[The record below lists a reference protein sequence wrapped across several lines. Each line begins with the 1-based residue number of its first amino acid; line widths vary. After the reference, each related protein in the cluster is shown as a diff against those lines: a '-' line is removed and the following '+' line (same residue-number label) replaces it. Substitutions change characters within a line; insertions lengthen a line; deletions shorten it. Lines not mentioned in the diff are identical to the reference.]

1 MAPFPLDPDAG
12 AAMRWTAWRDA
23 VGPPVALDLAPPIDG
38 PVRILDVLSW
48 NVAIGRGRLEEVL
61 GRVGSSRPLVILLQE
76 AYRVDEVVPEA
87 LRRRAHGGGLRAGER
102 IDIRAVARACGLS
115 LRYAPSMR
123 SARSRSDRG
132 CAILATVALEAAR
145 ATELRALR
153 QRRVAVA
160 ARVAGLPLT
169 FVSAHLDTR
178 ARWTR
183 TRRDQ
188 VTSLAALLEREAAT
202 DLVLGADLNSPWG
215 ARDPIVRQL
224 ARAGL
229 HPALRDGRWR
239 HTHHGAVRLTLDHV
253 LYRSAQGH
261 IGGVSVRRLD
271 ERPDGCGRLI
281 FGSDHHPLLASLE
294 LSA

>member
-1 MAPFPLDPDAG
+1 MAGFPMDHDAG
-12 AAMRWTAWRDA
+12 AATRWAAWRDA
-23 VGPPVALDLAPPIDG
+23 VGPPVALDLAPPLAG
-38 PVRILDVLSW
+38 PIRTLDVLSW

-61 GRVGSSRPLVILLQE
+61 GRLDLRRPLVILVQE
-76 AYRVDEVVPEA
+76 AYRADDVVPEA
-87 LRRRAHGGGLRAGER
+87 AGRRAHGGRLRLGER
-102 IDIRAVARACGLS
+102 TDIRAVAEACGLS

-132 CAILATVALEAAR
+132 CAILATVALESAR

-160 ARVAGLPLT
+160 AQVAGLPLT

-188 VTSLAALLEREAAT
+188 VASLAALLEREAAP

-229 HPALRDGRWR
+229 RSAVHDGRWR
-239 HTHHGAVRLTLDHV
+239 HTYHGAVRLTLDHV
-253 LYRSAQGH
+253 LYRSAADH

-271 ERPDGCGRLI
+271 ERPGGCGRLI
-281 FGSDHHPLLASLE
+281 FGSDHHPLLATVE